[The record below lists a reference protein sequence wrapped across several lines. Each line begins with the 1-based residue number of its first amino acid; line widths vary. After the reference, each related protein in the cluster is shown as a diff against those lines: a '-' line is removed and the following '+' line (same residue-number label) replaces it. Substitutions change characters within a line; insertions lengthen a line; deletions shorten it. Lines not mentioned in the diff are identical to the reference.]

1 MRRILIVYNKRSSQ
15 FADVKREVLAPARKL
30 KGFMLGKYEVE
41 PTDVDKNAAKLAK
54 ILEDGDILITAGG
67 DATATI
73 GVNGIMQSGK
83 KVMLGVLPYGNF
95 NDLANTLRVKNFT
108 EMLRLIENGF
118 EEKRLYPLMSLIDGE
133 FFRYGA
139 CYVTIGL
146 TAAAVEIYD
155 APKVRGGLRKGW
167 FGRKIGSY
175 TAIMGWYFKNRK
187 KKDYLPEFK
196 LNGKLVRKGTS
207 DYAAVNGRRMARVM
221 KGGDDFLRPKV
232 FRSMTERTVKF
243 PALFWLLFKS
253 ILVRT
258 PGEETEKDILEF
270 VKPSTVAL
278 QAEGEYRTFEK
289 IKKIEIKKSSKYIR
303 IISK

>member
-1 MRRILIVYNKRSSQ
+1 MRRVLIVYNKRSSQ

-30 KGFMLGKYEVE
+30 KGVMLGKYEVE

-54 ILEDGDILITAGG
+54 LLQDDDIVITAGG

-73 GVNGIMQSGK
+73 AVNGIMISGK
-83 KVMLGVLPYGNF
+83 KVTLGVLPYGNF
-95 NDLANTLRVKNFT
+95 NDLACTLRVKNFE
-108 EMLRLIENGF
+108 EMAGLIENGF
-118 EEKRLYPLMSLIDGE
+118 EEKKLYPLMVTVDGK
-133 FFRYGA
+133 FFRYGS

-155 APKVRGGLRKGW
+155 DPKVRGSLRKGW

-175 TAIMGWYFKNRK
+175 TAIMNWYFKNRK
-187 KKDYLPEFK
+187 KIDYLPAFK

-207 DYAAVNGRRMARVM
+207 DYAAVSGRRMARVM
-221 KGGDDFLRPKV
+221 KGGDDFLKPKV

-243 PALFWLLFKS
+243 PALFWLLAKS

-258 PGEETEKDILEF
+258 PGAETTKDILEF

-278 QAEGEYRTFEK
+278 QAEGEYRTFEN
-289 IKKIEIKKSSKYIR
+289 IKKIEIKKSDKYIR
-303 IISK
+303 VIAK